1 MARQLSIQIKRRP
14 RKDGSTTF
22 SLRVRVA
29 GGDESV
35 PLGNSTDGWDEI
47 RVETARRQLL
57 AKIELGQWTPGSPQA
72 PAPNSDEEPTFLEL
86 ATDWLRARELNP
98 ALTETTTKRDRS
110 QLTRY
115 LIPFFGDLRPTE
127 ISVSKIKDYREQ
139 IHVENDQI
147 RKAAEAG
154 KPLRDAQTGQPLRS
168 LSNVSINMTLQ
179 MLAQILDD
187 AEDGGWV
194 DRNVARGR
202 RVREPTRRRRN
213 RGVLDVDEFL
223 TVLEA
228 AEQLDNRHR
237 PRSIERAAE
246 IRFLRDRS
254 RLPWKT
260 IAKRIGVA
268 PTTAIYLYGCHEN
281 EDGTACGPRRAIVG
295 ALGLAGPRVSE
306 LCTLDNQ
313 DIHLAK
319 ARFEI
324 RDAKTEAGIRT
335 VDIHPALLDL
345 IAAYRASRPRAAMD
359 APAFPTRK
367 GTRQSRQ
374 NVLKH
379 TVTPVLLRANELRAS
394 RDEPPILVHVTP
406 HTFRRTYITFMVA
419 AGYDL
424 PYIQA
429 QVGHVDPSTTLAIY
443 AQLIRRADRD
453 QLRAEIRQVLGV
465 DEDTAQPATTRRPQV
480 ALPEPSATR
489 LRAAQKAPKGPTP
502 HL

>member
-22 SLRVRVA
+22 SLRVRMA

-47 RVETARRQLL
+47 RVESARRQLL
-57 AKIELGQWTPGSPQA
+57 AKIELGQWTPRSSDA
-72 PAPNSDEEPTFLEL
+72 PSRDNEHEPTFVEL
-86 ATDWLRARELNP
+86 ATDWLRGRELNP

-115 LIPFFGDLRPTE
+115 LIPFFGEMRASE
-127 ISVSKIKDYREQ
+127 ISISKIKAYRER

-154 KPLRDAQTGQPLRS
+154 KPLRDAQTSQPLRP
-168 LSNVSINMTLQ
+168 LSNVSINMTLR

-187 AEDGGWV
+187 AEDSGWI

-202 RVREPTRRRRN
+202 RVREATKRRRN
-213 RGVLDVDEFL
+213 RSALDVDEFL

-228 AEQLDNRHR
+228 AQQLDNRHR
-237 PRSIERAAE
+237 PRSIERAEE

-254 RLPWKT
+254 HLPWKT

-268 PTTAIYLYGCHEN
+268 PTTAIYLYSCYES
-281 EDGTACGPRRAIVG
+281 EDGPTCGPRCAII
-295 ALGLAGPRVSE
+295 ATLGLAGPRISE
-306 LCTLDNQ
+306 LCALANQ
-313 DIHLAK
+313 DIHIAK

-324 RDAKTEAGIRT
+324 RDAKTEAGIRS

-345 IAAYRASRPRAAMD
+345 IRFYRASRPRAPMD
-359 APAFPTRK
+359 APAFPTRH

-379 TVTPVLLRANELRAS
+379 TVAPVLRRANELRTS

-443 AQLIRRADRD
+443 AQVIRRADRD
-453 QLRAEIRQVLGV
+453 RLRAEIRQLLGV
-465 DEDTAQPATTRRPQV
+465 DRDTAAPEPRRGLRITP
-480 ALPEPSATR
+480 PEPSAAH